1 MAENPLQE
9 LMDKMREQI
18 KAEVKEELK
27 DVFLAK
33 PDVLDGYEAADM
45 LRISYWQVMYAA
57 KSGKIPSFKMG
68 RRVLFRRDALLGWA
82 MKQEEL
88 KFRKVCKIRRV
99 G

>member
-1 MAENPLQE
+1 
-9 LMDKMREQI
+9 MREQI

-27 DVFLAK
+27 DAFPSK

-57 KSGKIPSFKMG
+57 KSGAIPSFKIG

-82 MKQEEL
+82 REQEEL
-88 KFRKVCKIRRV
+88 KRRKMCKIRRNC
-99 G
+99 